1 MSEPFIGEIRLFGF
15 NFNPRGYAFC
25 NGALMGIAQNTA
37 LFSILGT
44 TYGGNGST
52 TFGLPNLQGRAAVGA
67 GQGPGLTPRSLGET
81 GGQATVALN
90 STQIP
95 QHTHG
100 LNAATLTPPNAAQN
114 VASPTAQAQLG
125 LSAPNNIYIDPVT
138 PDTALISSSIS
149 TAGSSAPHENRQ
161 PYLAMN
167 FCIALQGV
175 FPSRN

>member
-1 MSEPFIGEIRLFGF
+1 MSEPFIGEVKLFGF
-15 NFNPRGYAFC
+15 NFAPRGYAFC
-25 NGALMGIAQNTA
+25 DGTLIAIAQNTA

-44 TYGGNGST
+44 TYGGNGTT
-52 TFGLPNLQGRAAVGA
+52 TFALPNLTGRAVVGA

-81 GGQATVALN
+81 GGQATVTLN

-100 LNAATLTPPNAAQN
+100 LNAATLTPPNPAQN

-125 LSAPNNIYIDPVT
+125 LSAPNNIYIDPVA
-138 PDTALISSSIS
+138 PNTALIPSSIS
-149 TAGSSAPHENRQ
+149 ATGGTAPHENRQ
-161 PYLAMN
+161 PYLALN
-167 FCIALQGV
+167 FCIAVQGI

>member
-1 MSEPFIGEIRLFGF
+1 MSDPFIGEIKLFGF
-15 NFNPRGYAFC
+15 NFAPRNYAFC
-25 NGALMGIAQNTA
+25 NGALVSIAQNTA

-52 TFGLPNLQGRAAVGA
+52 TFGLPNLQGRAAVGS

-81 GGQATVALN
+81 GGQATVTLN
-90 STQIP
+90 SNQIP

-100 LNAATLTPPNAAQN
+100 LNAATLTPQNPAQN

-125 LSAPNNIYIDPVT
+125 LSAPNNIYIDPVA
-138 PDTALISSSIS
+138 PDTALNASSIS
-149 TAGSSAPHENRQ
+149 LAGGNVPHENAQ
-161 PYLAMN
+161 PYLAVN
-167 FCIALQGV
+167 FCIAMFGI

>member
-1 MSEPFIGEIRLFGF
+1 MTEPFIGEIRMFGF

-25 NGALMGIAQNTA
+25 NGATLFISQNTA

-44 TYGGNGST
+44 TYGGNGTT
-52 TFGLPNLQGRAAVGA
+52 TFGLPNLQGRAVVGA

-100 LNAATLTPPNAAQN
+100 LNAATLTPQNPAQN
-114 VASPTAQAQLG
+114 VPTPTVQAQLG

-138 PDTALISSSIS
+138 PNTSLIASSIS
-149 TAGSSAPHENRQ
+149 PTGGNLPHENRQ
-161 PYLAMN
+161 PNLAIN
-167 FCIALQGV
+167 FCIATQGI

>member
-1 MSEPFIGEIRLFGF
+1 MSEPFIGEVKLFGF
-15 NFNPRGYAFC
+15 NFAPRGYAFC
-25 NGALMGIAQNTA
+25 NGALLSIQQNTA

-44 TYGGNGST
+44 TYGGNGTT

-67 GQGPGLTPRSLGET
+67 GQGPGLTFRSLGET
-81 GGQATVALN
+81 GGQATVTLN

-100 LNAATLTPPNAAQN
+100 LNAATLTPQNPAQN

-125 LSAPNNIYIDPVT
+125 LSAPNNIYIDPVA
-138 PDTALISSSIS
+138 PNTALIASSIS
-149 TAGSSAPHENRQ
+149 PVGGNAPHDNTQ
-161 PYLAMN
+161 PYLAVN
-167 FCIALQGV
+167 FCVAMQGI

>member
-1 MSEPFIGEIRLFGF
+1 MSEPFIGEIRMFGF

-25 NGALMGIAQNTA
+25 NGGLIAIAQNTA

-67 GQGPGLTPRSLGET
+67 GQGPGLTQRQLGET
-81 GGQATVALN
+81 GGQATVALL

-100 LNAATLTPPNAAQN
+100 LNAATLSPQNPAQN
-114 VASPTAQAQLG
+114 VASPTTQAQLG

-138 PDTALISSSIS
+138 PNTSLIPSSIS
-149 TAGSSAPHENRQ
+149 TVGSSTPHQNLQ
-161 PYLAMN
+161 PYLAIN
-167 FCIALQGV
+167 FCIAVQGI
-175 FPSRN
+175 FPARN